1 MNEQN
6 TEETYIDL
14 SELFRVMLKNIKLI
28 VIATIACMVIA
39 FLVTTFFI
47 SKKYESKSSL
57 YLKPLVN
64 NGVVDNG
71 SLATNRSLVSDYIKI
86 MQGDRVLSKVAKE
99 LNVETNKVKS
109 ALNASADANSTII
122 NVSAI
127 TDDAEFSKEVVV
139 LVIDNFI
146 EEMKEINGTNNF
158 LVINDAK
165 VIETAVSPSKVKNT
179 VLGALLGMVLSCGYV
194 FVKFMFDKR
203 LKNRAEAE
211 SFLGIPVLCEIPY
224 YED

>member
-179 VLGALLGMVLSCGYV
+179 VLGALLGMVLSCDMY
-194 FVKFMFDKR
+194 
-203 LKNRAEAE
+203 L
-211 SFLGIPVLCEIPY
+211 
-224 YED
+224 